1 MLGNFWLDSA
11 TFFVNI
17 LFLILIRNW
26 NTEAFL
32 FFPVPD
38 MLPCAHSHRWLYFHG
53 HKTSD
58 SSRGDSVIA
67 DVRNLKLFS
76 CSICY
81 NSFDVWFTPFNCW
94 QEYYTTLFMEVQKKK
109 KSSFL
114 STTSCFI
121 FPPYFWFM
129 WRGRKRS
136 AFTLQ
141 FHTIDLK
148 TCVISR
154 GWVFYAYSW
163 FVWLK

>member
-109 KSSFL
+109 NHNFCLLLAVLFFPLTFGSCEGAEKGVLSPCSSTL
-114 STTSCFI
+114 SI
-121 FPPYFWFM
+121 W
-129 WRGRKRS
+129 KRV
-136 AFTLQ
+136 L
-141 FHTIDLK
+141 
-148 TCVISR
+148 SR
-154 GWVFYAYSW
+154 GVESFMPTAGL
-163 FVWLK
+163 FD